1 MHQILKYISLLVL
14 LLFIGACTS
23 NKFENF
29 DDKSWKEDRNGCTGK
44 RRALVATILAR
55 KAEIYGL
62 NEVEILHSFGR
73 PDVNDLRRRQ
83 QKFYYYYTENA
94 TSCAGDSSTRTLKF
108 RFNAI
113 DKVQEILYE

>member
-1 MHQILKYISLLVL
+1 MQQMLKYISLIIIA
-14 LLFIGACTS
+14 LFMVACTS
-23 NKFENF
+23 KKFENF
-29 DDKSWKEDRNGCTGK
+29 DDKSWKEDRNGCAGK
-44 RRALVATILAR
+44 RRVLVATILAR

>member
-44 RRALVATILAR
+44 RRALVAIILAR

-73 PDVNDLRRRQ
+73 PDVNDLRKRQ

-94 TSCAGDSSTRTLKF
+94 TTCKGDSNTRILKF